1 MGRCI
6 HLSLCQVV
14 SEEPFQLWDELEAE
28 FDFRSTIYRYR
39 EQTHS
44 DQITHFCM
52 KYGLALN
59 LYCPEVQ
66 NFYLCGNFFVANA
79 RFRNLQNIMRIVSN
93 FPPNFGKIFEH
104 HVDLFKK
111 IAPWG
116 DRTRTS

>member
-52 KYGLALN
+52 KFGLALN
-59 LYCPEVQ
+59 L
-66 NFYLCGNFFVANA
+66 G
-79 RFRNLQNIMRIVSN
+79 RS
-93 FPPNFGKIFEH
+93 
-104 HVDLFKK
+104 FKLL
-111 IAPWG
+111 I
-116 DRTRTS
+116 SSV